1 MSKVKNGN
9 RLKYGNWI
17 PAKMLVIFLT
27 LFCITCVSSILI
39 DIGIL
44 RGILIALSVIFGALF
59 VYMIYAYW
67 LFGKN
72 DGGLQKKLCNALLDR
87 LDWDGR
93 GKALDIGTGSG
104 RVAIYL
110 AKKYPSTHCVG
121 IDYWGNPWTYS
132 RDICDRNAKI
142 EGVADRM
149 SFQRASAVNLP
160 FQDGE
165 YDLVMSNFVFHSVR
179 VVNKIP
185 LTKEALRV
193 LKPGGSFAFQDLFN
207 KQFYGDMDIFY
218 KELQSWG
225 LKEFRLVD
233 TSDFVHIPLALRVEH
248 MVGNAKILYGLK

>member
-1 MSKVKNGN
+1 VKNIDKPN
-9 RLKYGNWI
+9 YGNWVPRRMVMVLLI
-17 PAKMLVIFLT
+17 
-27 LFCITCVSSILI
+27 LFCIFCALSILI
-39 DIGIL
+39 NIGII
-44 RGILIALSVIFGALF
+44 RGILIAVSVVFGALS

-67 LFGKN
+67 LFGEN
-72 DGGLQKKLCNALLDR
+72 DGELQKQLCNALLDR

-110 AKKYPSTHCVG
+110 AKKYPSAYCVG

-132 RDICDRNAKI
+132 RDICDRNAEI
-142 EGVADRM
+142 EGVADRVT
-149 SFQRASAVNLP
+149 FQRASAVNLP
-160 FQDGE
+160 FKDGE

-179 VVNKIP
+179 VVNK
-185 LTKEALRV
+185 LSLLNEALRV

-233 TSDFVHIPLALRVEH
+233 SSDFVYIPLALRVEH
-248 MVGNAKILYGLK
+248 MVGNAKILYGVK

>member
-1 MSKVKNGN
+1 MV
-9 RLKYGNWI
+9 LLI
-17 PAKMLVIFLT
+17 
-27 LFCITCVSSILI
+27 LFCIFCALSILI
-39 DIGIL
+39 NIGII
-44 RGILIALSVIFGALF
+44 RGILIAVSVVFGALS

-67 LFGKN
+67 LFGEN
-72 DGGLQKKLCNALLDR
+72 DGELQKQLCNALLDR

-110 AKKYPSTHCVG
+110 AKKYPSAYCVG

-132 RDICDRNAKI
+132 RDICDRNAEI
-142 EGVADRM
+142 EGVADRVT
-149 SFQRASAVNLP
+149 FQRASAVNLP
-160 FQDGE
+160 FKDGE

-179 VVNKIP
+179 VVNK
-185 LTKEALRV
+185 LSLLNEALRV

-233 TSDFVHIPLALRVEH
+233 SSDFVYIPLALRVEH
-248 MVGNAKILYGLK
+248 MVGNAKILYGVK

>member
-1 MSKVKNGN
+1 VKNVN
-9 RLKYGNWI
+9 KPNYSNWVPRRMI
-17 PAKMLVIFLT
+17 MVLLI
-27 LFCITCVSSILI
+27 LFCIFCALSILI
-39 DIGIL
+39 NIGII
-44 RGILIALSVIFGALF
+44 RGILIAVSVVFGALS

-67 LFGKN
+67 LFGEN
-72 DGGLQKKLCNALLDR
+72 DGELQKQLCNALLDR

-110 AKKYPSTHCVG
+110 AKKYPSAYCVG

-132 RDICDRNAKI
+132 RDICDRNAEI
-142 EGVADRM
+142 EGVADRVT
-149 SFQRASAVNLP
+149 FQRASAVNLP
-160 FQDGE
+160 FKDGE

-179 VVNKIP
+179 VVNK
-185 LTKEALRV
+185 LSLLNEALRV

-233 TSDFVHIPLALRVEH
+233 SSDFVYIPLALRVEH
-248 MVGNAKILYGLK
+248 MVGNAKILYGVK